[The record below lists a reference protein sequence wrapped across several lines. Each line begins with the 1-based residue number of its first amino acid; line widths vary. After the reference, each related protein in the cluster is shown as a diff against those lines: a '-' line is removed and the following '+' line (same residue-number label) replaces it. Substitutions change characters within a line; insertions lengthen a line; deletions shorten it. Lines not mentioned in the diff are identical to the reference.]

1 MSLEYRKWLTFSTF
15 VLIAGLLW
23 FFFKYKEVYTQH
35 VAVDVLWVNVP
46 SNVKLKDGLS
56 YQLDVELTG
65 NGFNLLKA
73 SYVAPIVELDF
84 QKYVYKNGD
93 YFFDPKSVMGSLKT
107 QLANNY
113 KIGYVSEELITI
125 KVDEFISKKVGLRS
139 KIKTVYE
146 DNYLP
151 VVSPYFIPDSVVITG
166 NDLLIKDLDILEVS
180 HTDIAIKDTL
190 VIKHIDLVELYPD
203 IKVEPSNVDYVIK
216 SAVMTEGAFMVP
228 VDVINNKDNVAV
240 KIIPSE
246 VEVVFNCKLQEYEMI
261 DVSDFKAVVDYNDLS
276 EDYNLITTEVK
287 ILSDK
292 VSSIRFSP
300 QQIQILVMR

>member
-1 MSLEYRKWLTFSTF
+1 MSLK
-15 VLIAGLLW
+15 
-23 FFFKYKEVYTQH
+23 
-35 VAVDVLWVNVP
+35 
-46 SNVKLKDGLS
+46 
-56 YQLDVELTG
+56 
-65 NGFNLLKA
+65 
-73 SYVAPIVELDF
+73 
-84 QKYVYKNGD
+84 
-93 YFFDPKSVMGSLKT
+93 
-107 QLANNY
+107 
-113 KIGYVSEELITI
+113 
-125 KVDEFISKKVGLRS
+125 S

-180 HTDIAIKDTL
+180 HTDVAIKDTL

-261 DVSDFKAVVDYNDLS
+261 DVTDFKAVVDYNDLS
-276 EDYNLITTEVK
+276 EDYNLITTDVK